1 MSDSKNPPGVPGI
14 RVLKAAVFLFLL
26 LGTSLSGLPAQEDDE
41 EEAVFKGIGLHVRLG
56 GGYSLLSG
64 GDFKTGI
71 QGMYDQSRQLI
82 SSAGFTLGKSNER
95 PLNSGY
101 ELGGDF
107 VYYFAGRFGI
117 GAGATLT
124 RVNKINEQLFRL
136 GTILLDHALR
146 IVPRTDIITLR
157 LGAFYAVPVNRL
169 VTVCLNAGPALY
181 SVDYGCSCSY
191 EMGGYAYQVSQ
202 TVKAKDWGAQGG
214 IGLEIRMNARLAF
227 ILETQARY
235 ARISGFEGT
244 ERLYEHIGGQSFTSD
259 TTGTL
264 YYVEKEGFPR
274 LEVFSEAPAVG
285 LDGHEA
291 VFDFSG
297 ISLRAG
303 LNFKF

>member
-1 MSDSKNPPGVPGI
+1 MSDSRNPWGVPGI
-14 RVLKAAVFLFLL
+14 NVLKAGVFLFLL
-26 LGTSLSGLPAQEDDE
+26 LGISLSGLPAQEEDE
-41 EEAVFKGIGLHVRLG
+41 EEVVFKGVGLHVRLG

-71 QGMYDQSRQLI
+71 QGMYDQSCQLI
-82 SSAGFTLGKSNER
+82 SSAGFTLGKSDER

-101 ELGGDF
+101 ELGGDL

-117 GAGATLT
+117 GAGGTLT
-124 RVNKINEQLFRL
+124 RVNKINEQLFRY
-136 GTILLDHALR
+136 GTVLLDHALR

-157 LGAFYAVPVNRL
+157 VGAFYAIPLNRL

-181 SVDYGCSCSY
+181 AVDFGCSWSY

-202 TVKAKDWGAQGG
+202 TVKAKGWGAQGG

-227 ILETQARY
+227 ILEAQARY

-244 ERLYEHIGGQSFTSD
+244 ERLYEYIGGQSSTSD

-264 YYVEKEGFPR
+264 YYLKKEGFPR
-274 LEVFSEAPAVG
+274 LEVFSEAPATG
-285 LDGHEA
+285 LDGDEA